1 MQIENN
7 VVNNEVENKEVEVE
21 TVEVKTFTQEEVD
34 KMITKRLQRER
45 KDIEAKIEAE
55 RKQAE
60 ELAKLSEQEKAS
72 KLLELKEKELN
83 DKIRAFESEKLLN
96 ETTKQLASKNL
107 PIEFA
112 EMLKG
117 NDAEKT
123 FENIQ
128 LFEAKFNEAVEK
140 VVTERLRGNVPK
152 TTTSSLNLASN
163 NCIFSNVFSALLP
176 LSISANSIGKLLEA
190 NCFEVSLSS
199 LSFSKA
205 LLVSSNSFTCF
216 SNNFFCFSAS
226 DNLASSSASFL
237 SASI

>member
-1 MQIENN
+1 MENINN
-7 VVNNEVENKEVEVE
+7 VVNEEIKEDVKVD
-21 TVEVKTFTQEEVD
+21 TVEVKTFTQDEVNE
-34 KMITKRLQRER
+34 MISKRLQRER

-83 DKIRAFESEKLLN
+83 DKIRAFENERLLN
-96 ETTKQLASKNL
+96 ETSKQLASKNL
-107 PIEFA
+107 PIDFA

-152 TTTSSLNLASN
+152 TTTSSSVQSITKEQFKKMDLMQRQELFN
-163 NCIFSNVFSALLP
+163 NDRELYNELT
-176 LSISANSIGKLLEA
+176 K
-190 NCFEVSLSS
+190 
-199 LSFSKA
+199 
-205 LLVSSNSFTCF
+205 
-216 SNNFFCFSAS
+216 
-226 DNLASSSASFL
+226 
-237 SASI
+237 

>member
-1 MQIENN
+1 MENQVQENN
-7 VVNNEVENKEVEVE
+7 VVEEVVEGGATTEVK
-21 TVEVKTFTQEEVD
+21 EVKTFTQEEVNE
-34 KMITKRLQRER
+34 MISKRLQRER
-45 KDIEAKIEAE
+45 KDIKAQIEAE

-83 DKIRAFESEKLLN
+83 DKIKAFENEKLLN
-96 ETTKQLASKNL
+96 ETSKQLASKNL

-152 TTTSSLNLASN
+152 TTTSLNNTSITKEQFNKMDLAQRQKLFN
-163 NCIFSNVFSALLP
+163 DNRELYNE
-176 LSISANSIGKLLEA
+176 LSK
-190 NCFEVSLSS
+190 
-199 LSFSKA
+199 
-205 LLVSSNSFTCF
+205 
-216 SNNFFCFSAS
+216 
-226 DNLASSSASFL
+226 
-237 SASI
+237 